1 MLLNSEKLSGLLMA
15 EIMSSLL
22 MQLAGMHGM
31 EWIIVIGLIVAVF
44 FGAKKIP
51 EFAKS
56 IGKAKGEYEKARLE
70 AKREVEMIKNGVTSG
85 PSSQDRAKLEEVAN
99 SLGLE
104 FSGKTD
110 EQLRNS
116 IQAELR
122 KNQPIP

>member
-1 MLLNSEKLSGLLMA
+1 
-15 EIMSSLL
+15 

-31 EWIIVIGLIVAVF
+31 EWILVIGLIVAVF

-56 IGKAKGEYEKARLE
+56 IGKAKGEYEKAKLE
-70 AKREVEMIKNGVTSG
+70 ATREVEMIKNGGVSSV
-85 PSSQDRAKLEEVAN
+85 PSSQDRAKLEEVAS

-104 FSGKTD
+104 SSGKTD

-116 IQAELR
+116 IQAELG
-122 KNQPIP
+122 KN

>member
-1 MLLNSEKLSGLLMA
+1 MLLNSKKLSSSLMA
-15 EIMSSLL
+15 EIITSSL
-22 MQLAGMHGM
+22 MQLAGMQGM

-56 IGKAKGEYEKARLE
+56 IGKAKGEYEKAKLE
-70 AKREVEMIKNGVTSG
+70 ATREVEMLKNGGISSVPSV
-85 PSSQDRAKLEEVAN
+85 PSSQDRAKLEDVAS

-104 FSGKTD
+104 SSGKTD

-122 KNQPIP
+122 KN

>member
-1 MLLNSEKLSGLLMA
+1 MLLNSEKLSNSLMA
-15 EIMSSLL
+15 EIITSSL

-56 IGKAKGEYEKARLE
+56 IGKAKGEYEKAKLE
-70 AKREVEMIKNGVTSG
+70 ATREVEMIKNGGVSSV
-85 PSSQDRAKLEEVAN
+85 PSSQDRAKLEEVAS

-104 FSGKTD
+104 SSGKTD

-122 KNQPIP
+122 KN

>member
-1 MLLNSEKLSGLLMA
+1 MLLNSEKLSDLLMA

-22 MQLAGMHGM
+22 MQLAGMNGI
-31 EWIIVIGLIVAVF
+31 EWVIIIGLIVAVF

-70 AKREVEMIKNGVTSG
+70 AKREVEMLKNGVTSV
-85 PSSQDRAKLEEVAN
+85 PSSQDRMKLEEVAN

-104 FSGKTD
+104 FSGETD

-122 KNQPIP
+122 KN